1 LTKIN
6 EDRLKASHNRWF
18 SAFGG
23 REEKSMSHRVT
34 TSLAAVAMFATM
46 CVATDA
52 LARPAGGGR
61 GGGGAH
67 VSGGGGNRGNV
78 NVNRNV
84 NVDVNRRGYGAAAVG
99 AAAVGA
105 AAYGAATYGAQCG
118 YFPYPECY

>member
-1 LTKIN
+1 
-6 EDRLKASHNRWF
+6 
-18 SAFGG
+18 
-23 REEKSMSHRVT
+23 MSHRVAA
-34 TSLAAVAMFATM
+34 SLAAVAMLATM

-84 NVDVNRRGYGAAAVG
+84 NVDVNRRVGYGAAAVG

-105 AAYGAATYGAQCG
+105 AAYGAATAQCG

>member
-1 LTKIN
+1 
-6 EDRLKASHNRWF
+6 
-18 SAFGG
+18 
-23 REEKSMSHRVT
+23 MSHRIVA
-34 TSLAAVAMFATM
+34 SLAAVAVLGAMY
-46 CVATDA
+46 VSTDA

-67 VSGGGGNRGNV
+67 ISGGGVNRG

-84 NVDVNRRGYGAAAVG
+84 NRDVNVNVNRRVGYGAAAVG

-105 AAYGAATYGAQCG
+105 PAYGAATAPCG